1 MNWIKTLP
9 KLKYPLKDEV
19 LNDEKIT
26 SFCKFINRTTHEC
39 NVVLFVCARYQT
51 RPWVELFEIYE
62 ALHDIQSTSATYNAI
77 EHLFTSGWL
86 QVNCEQNAKDS
97 VQISFTH
104 NIEVALKTSD
114 AYIFKIHKVSQQHDK
129 AIIRI
134 HVKALHVKAAL
145 CDTDTFKRFCQAY
158 IAESNDPLARQLRRL
173 KFNRLTLAAV
183 LYIFSNYSIE
193 GRFVELKP
201 LAILLS
207 SNRIE
212 ARRYFEQWCS
222 LNWKPVLASVLIH
235 ETGPGGQLFVK
246 PAQEFQKTVCQF
258 NAIKKNTDVSLPS
271 TIQRIE
277 AKKIHEKSLFYNA
290 KIKHQIQL
298 LEHMITPEGFTA
310 YSQNLAEHAEHA
322 CLSVLLS
329 GGPGTG
335 KTELARQ
342 LARMTNR
349 DLWMFNVAQQRDKYF
364 GESEKNIKQI
374 FDLYQTQAQDPS
386 QAPILFFNE
395 ADSVFQNR
403 QSLSHNT
410 SNTEQVIQT
419 ILLNALEQFKGII
432 ICTTNRANSFDE
444 AFNRRFLMHIIIDAP
459 NFTTRKL
466 IVQHMFP
473 EFTNAQCQF
482 LAEHHEFTAADL
494 KNAKSLLLM
503 HKLSGKSIASN
514 FDTLYKLLQK
524 PIQ

>member
-9 KLKYPLKDEV
+9 KLKYPLKYEV
-19 LNDEKIT
+19 LNDEKVT
-26 SFCKFINRTTHEC
+26 SFCKFINRSTHES
-39 NVVLFVCARYQT
+39 NVVLCICARYQT
-51 RPWVELFEIYE
+51 RSWVELSEIYE
-62 ALHDIQSTSATYNAI
+62 ALHDIQPALATYTAI

-86 QVNCEQNAKDS
+86 QVNYEHNAKDS

-114 AYIFKIHKVSQQHDK
+114 AYIFKKHKVSQQSDK
-129 AIIRI
+129 DIIRI
-134 HVKALHVKAAL
+134 HVKALHVKATL
-145 CDTDTFKRFCQAY
+145 CDTDTFMRYCQAY
-158 IAESNDPLARQLRRL
+158 VTESQEPLARHLRRF

-183 LYIFSNYSIE
+183 LYVFSNYSIE

-222 LNWKPVLASVLIH
+222 LNWKPILVSVLIH
-235 ETGPGGQLFVK
+235 ETGPGGQLFLK
-246 PAQEFQKTVCQF
+246 PAMEFQKTVSKF
-258 NAIKKNTDVSLPS
+258 STIKKITELNIPA
-271 TIQRIE
+271 TIQLLE
-277 AKKIHEKSLFYNA
+277 SKKIHEKPLFYNA
-290 KIKHQIQL
+290 LIKDQIQL

-310 YSQNLAEHAEHA
+310 YTQNLAEHTEHA
-322 CLSVLLS
+322 ALSVLLS

-342 LARMTNR
+342 LARISNR
-349 DLWMFNVAQQRDKYF
+349 DLWMFNVSQQRDKYF
-364 GESEKNIKQI
+364 GESEKNIKQV
-374 FDLYQTQAQDPS
+374 FDVYQTQASDAAH
-386 QAPILFFNE
+386 APILFFNE

-403 QSLSHNT
+403 QSSSHSS

-432 ICTTNRANSFDE
+432 ICTTNRAYSFDE
-444 AFNRRFLMHIIIDAP
+444 AFNRRFLMHIKIDAP

-466 IVQHMFP
+466 LVQHMFP
-473 EFTNAQCQF
+473 EFTNAQCKF
-482 LAEHHEFTAADL
+482 LAEHQKFTAADL
-494 KNAKSLLLM
+494 KNAKTLLLM
-503 HKLSGKSIASN
+503 YKLSGKAITSI
-514 FDTLYKLLQK
+514 FDTLYKIMQK
-524 PIQ
+524 SIQ